1 MEDYLQIVKAEYL
14 SNRWSDIPQILN
26 WSSEYQNK
34 IQNALN
40 EDDLW

>member
-14 SNRWSDIPQILN
+14 SNRWSDIPQMN
-26 WSSEYQNK
+26 QNK

-40 EDDLW
+40 EDDLR